1 MQEKSLIKQNILQY
15 IDFKGISKYKFYQDS
30 GITRGILDQN
40 NGMSEENTTKFLAC
54 FPEVNPAWLL
64 TGKGPMLLKSYSSLE
79 NENDISTVNEPVA
92 FSGKKR
98 GIPLLPIEAMAGV
111 FKGDIQVM
119 EYECEYIYIPM
130 FKDAHFFMPVLGDS
144 MYPTYNNG
152 DIVACKK
159 LESWSFFQIGR
170 VYVIYTSQG
179 AIIKRVMKGSS
190 EDYLLIV
197 SDNEDY
203 PPFELPKNEI
213 LGVALVIGGVWVE

>member
-1 MQEKSLIKQNILQY
+1 MQIYMQEKSLIKQNILQY

-159 LESWSFFQIGR
+159 LESWSFFF
-170 VYVIYTSQG
+170 
-179 AIIKRVMKGSS
+179 K
-190 EDYLLIV
+190 
-197 SDNEDY
+197 
-203 PPFELPKNEI
+203 
-213 LGVALVIGGVWVE
+213 